1 MDVTRDSATDVV
13 TYRYVFTFKNSP
25 EKEFKLRLDKK
36 TLRLIEPEDRPP
48 SPWAALKSFKCPNC
62 PLDESQYEFCPTATN
77 IIELTDYFK
86 NRDSIEEVEVLVET
100 QERKYLKQVPLYV
113 GLSSLLGIYM
123 VTTGCPILEKLK
135 PMVRYH
141 LPFASIEETTYRSV
155 SMYLL
160 AQFFLLRRKNK
171 PDWNLDNLATVYND
185 IQLVNKNVC
194 DKVREIIISRDAADN
209 ALVKLDYSALY
220 IFLRLNKNILDEIES
235 YFNAYFV

>member
-1 MDVTRDSATDVV
+1 MDVTRDSVNDVV
-13 TYRYVFTFKNSP
+13 TYRYVFAFKNSP

>member
-1 MDVTRDSATDVV
+1 MDVTRDSVNDVV
-13 TYRYVFTFKNSP
+13 TYRYVFAFKNSP

-220 IFLRLNKNILDEIES
+220 IFLRLNKKILDEIES